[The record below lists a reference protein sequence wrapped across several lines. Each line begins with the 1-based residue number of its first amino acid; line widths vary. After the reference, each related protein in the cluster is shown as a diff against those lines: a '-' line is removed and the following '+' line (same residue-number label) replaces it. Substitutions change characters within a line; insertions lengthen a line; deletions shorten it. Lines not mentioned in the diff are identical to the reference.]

1 MSARKP
7 PGERQRRDT
16 KDTVVKLVPGGL
28 VVPDPSPGWL
38 PVVGDEW
45 SGFWADDQLRSLV
58 RESQVPALRRLFDW
72 RDKLHRAWAE
82 AETLRQAVGGDHMV
96 AGSMGQERAN
106 PLYELAGKAE
116 ARALQIEGRIEALED
131 RFGLTP
137 GAMLKLGVDF
147 QRQQSLQARNALIS
161 EAMAGDADP
170 RRSAP
175 DDPRALPGDAAVR
188 SG

>member
-1 MSARKP
+1 M
-7 PGERQRRDT
+7 
-16 KDTVVKLVPGGL
+16 VVELVPGGL
-28 VVPDPSPGWL
+28 VVPEPSAAWL
-38 PVVGDEW
+38 PSVVDEW

-82 AETLRQAVGGDHMV
+82 AETLRAAVDGDHMV

-106 PLYELAGKAE
+106 PLYELAAKAE

-147 QRQQSLQARNALIS
+147 QRQQSLQAQNARIS
-161 EAMAGDADP
+161 EAMAGDADA
-170 RRSAP
+170 RRSAS
-175 DDPRALPGDAAVR
+175 DDPRSLPGDTAVR